1 MGANG
6 PKLFFNIQHKFLIHL
21 SSSNFCINFITA
33 LLILLIIYIQFYL
46 ILLHEIYHPS
56 NRKGRESDLTRRAEN
71 AFVQYP
77 CTLSQRITILC
88 HFPL

>member
-21 SSSNFCINFITA
+21 SSSNFCIDFITA
-33 LLILLIIYIQFYL
+33 LLILLIVYIQFYL
-46 ILLHEIYHPS
+46 NLLHEIYNPS
-56 NRKGRESDLTRRAEN
+56 NRKGRSSDLASRAEN

-77 CTLSQRITILC
+77 CTLSQIIKILC
-88 HFPL
+88 HIPL